1 LGKSAA
7 PNTRQFFGLR
17 SLNGALLKKKMSES
31 RKNLVNTVGY
41 RPAVVRKK
49 SEVYVEYY
57 ILNPISHTWNRK
69 RIRVNHVSELKK
81 DKVRYADQI
90 AKDINRKL
98 ENGWNPYIEHD
109 APRAFTLL
117 SEALDTHVRSKKK
130 EFRPATERM
139 YRSILTVLN
148 PWLLR
153 YFQSPD
159 IYCIQVDRLCAA
171 NFMQYLLLGRNVGFS
186 TFNNYLAA
194 LNSIFNWMV
203 EYSYISANPFAG
215 IKKKTVNIKR
225 RMYLTEKERQKVK
238 AYLELHNRHYLRV
251 VLLSYFTLLRRLEIT
266 KVKVS
271 DVNLRKGLIKVW
283 GDNTKNRKDAIITIP
298 GALRP
303 YLEQM
308 NLDECPQ
315 NWYLFGP
322 QFFPSAKPVTDKKI
336 SDEWL
341 KMRKALKLSA
351 RVQFMSLRDTGIKNL
366 LASGVQIDDVMK
378 HARHHS
384 LEVTKTYLIHDDGQ
398 IIESVKNIN
407 DF

>member
-1 LGKSAA
+1 
-7 PNTRQFFGLR
+7 
-17 SLNGALLKKKMSES
+17 MSEN

-57 ILNPISHTWNRK
+57 VLNPISHTWNRK

-90 AKDINRKL
+90 AKDINKKL
-98 ENGWNPYIEHD
+98 ENGWNPYIEHE
-109 APRAFTLL
+109 ATRAFTML
-117 SEALDTHVRSKKK
+117 SDALETFMRSRKK

-139 YRSILTVLN
+139 YRSFIDILQ
-148 PWLLR
+148 PWASS
-153 YFQSPD
+153 YFGSKEV
-159 IYCIQVDRLCAA
+159 YCIQFDRLCAA
-171 NFMQYLLLGRNVGFS
+171 NFMQYIQFGRSVS
-186 TFNNYLAA
+186 IRTFNNYLTG
-194 LNSIFNWMV
+194 LNAIFNWMI
-203 EYSYISANPFAG
+203 EYSYVTANPFAG

-251 VLLSYFTLLRRLEIT
+251 VLVSYFTLLRRLEIT

-303 YLEQM
+303 YLEEL
-308 NLDECPQ
+308 NLDQQPQ

-322 QFFPSAKPVTDKKI
+322 NYLPSNKPVTDKKI